1 MTTHIAELAA
11 RREALI
17 AEAEAQRAQAAR
29 VGAEI
34 RAGLGFVERGTAL
47 LRTLRRKPLAIGVA
61 LATVTFLIARPRAAV
76 KWLGYGLGAYSL
88 LRRVRHLLSTLRR
101 PD

>member
-1 MTTHIAELAA
+1 MITRIDQLAA

-17 AEAEAQRAQAAR
+17 TEAHAQRAQAAD

-34 RAGLGFVERGTAL
+34 RAGLGFVDRGTAF
-47 LRTLRRKPLAIGVA
+47 LRSLRRKPLAVA
-61 LATVTFLIARPRAAV
+61 VGLAAATLLIARSRAAV
-76 KWLGYGLGAYSL
+76 KWLGYGLTVYTL
-88 LRRVRHLLSTLRR
+88 LRRVRHLLSASTR